1 MKAPNVIRI
10 KESAWG
16 KETAMT
22 RDSWGQPDQVL
33 LDFLEKWQSVV
44 PRVYREDPKLLEEH
58 AGQENSFRTSGY
70 SRRQITELVQ
80 NAADAILRSG
90 GTGKIRLILTD
101 RYLYCANDGKEF
113 DQAGIDAITHA
124 YLSDKRGEEIGRYGL
139 GFKSVLAVTDNPQVF
154 SRSVSFHFGSPEARA
169 ILTGVGARENDLP
182 ILRLPTVLDAVE
194 AIDHDAT
201 LRELTDWASTVVR
214 LPLQQHVKL
223 TEQLLDFQTQFLIFT
238 PHVEELTIAIRHDGA
253 EQEVEHS
260 CRSIGQSS
268 YELRGPKLGTQRWA
282 IFKRAHQPS
291 LAARQEVDDAIARK
305 SILVTCAM
313 PLDVQGTEGEFWANF
328 PLSDRTSA
336 VGIFNAPWALS
347 EDRSHILTEKKY
359 NAEIFE
365 TIAQLFVDSL
375 PNLRTQEQPARH
387 LRYLPSR
394 PQEYHSLAD
403 KALISHIHRKA
414 SEAALIPDSTGRLRH
429 GSDIIALNYAV
440 VLPARAM
447 ATWSDAPH
455 TPKNVPHVSCYQDDK
470 NGTIRVRLRE
480 MHRRAFADARAL
492 LQRDLPPSRNE
503 LDPSTWL
510 GVLGD
515 VDDVAYSQAALEMI
529 SAFEPEKA
537 RGSLSSAR
545 IVPTDKGRRVAL
557 NEYAKV
563 HLPPEGG
570 PEPLGYE
577 LVLNDIAENP
587 SCRKV
592 LQLFGFRML
601 DAEVVFTS
609 MLATMGPSSTD
620 RQWENLW
627 DQALNLEPRRLVLLL
642 KDWRREGNIVKVSTK
657 ASTWRDSEEVFS
669 LQSPPVDIPWQD
681 RALVPN
687 FLSKELIEV
696 LGIVTG
702 FSPRYPVIDE
712 PDFRQYRDWAV
723 EQARE
728 AGAGDNGSTPDDW
741 YFVEELGGGPI
752 GLIHDLSHVS
762 PQPTRD
768 LVQLTAALLRTGASR
783 EWNLNTPDGS
793 ESFTVPAPH
802 LWAVM
807 EWGLAA
813 TSFGVLPVSRVVSPL
828 LQPYFPWVPVPTDSH
843 FGILPLAESIEEIS
857 TDILVEGMSAGR
869 DLQAT
874 AAVTGS
880 LLNFLSK
887 ALPRIRDEQRWAR
900 EVPAI
905 VGSVIDLV
913 PAGQI
918 FIASNQEQVDVL
930 KRSKNPY
937 LFVEDETLRSILF
950 EHADFRDAASAIQ
963 FELIPQQPAE
973 PVLLTDCI
981 PTVQKLLDRK
991 DRRLTITECSGIVA
1005 RQLTPAGTQEQPLKR
1020 AFSGET
1026 VYVTSDPSVRKGAH
1040 DLLTW
1045 INQEVGLRLSAADI
1059 DDAVQALSDA
1069 DTNEVRQRCRA
1080 ASSNEDRLKVLASPD
1095 QLDAK
1100 LPRGL
1105 TGTLRA
1111 MGTSVHGED
1120 MARLFLD
1127 SFGTDSLGQL
1137 TDELRALGLT
1147 PPDKWG
1153 GLGPA
1158 RRFVTDLGFTPDF
1171 AGISK
1176 PPQPSAETVIG
1187 KPGLGPLHDYQQEA
1201 LRELRFCL
1209 RSNPGNSDKAL
1220 LELPTGAGKTRVAV
1234 ESLVKAFLNND
1245 FVAIGPVL
1253 WIAQSEE
1260 LCEQAIITWSE
1271 VWREFSDERSLSIN
1285 RFFGKHRPQAPELEL
1300 SVVVATDAMLYEHL
1314 HDDSYDWIYA
1324 PVAVIVDE
1332 AHRAAD
1338 NKMYRRIFQ
1347 RLGVDLGNQERPLIG
1362 LSATPYRGRNA
1373 ETTSLLA
1380 KRFGNNLVQTLGSN
1394 PIKELQDREVLA
1406 RIDHEVLPGT
1416 RLTIDQSEIG
1426 LNNLSQDTLDLVGG
1440 DKERTKGIVEHIL
1453 ALPEEWKVLVFMPSV
1468 LSAQV
1473 LATVLKSEG
1482 IQAASVSGRSSRGER
1497 SKVISN
1503 FKRGSLQ
1510 VLVNCELLTQGF
1522 DAPQIRALYVARPTL
1537 SESQYVQM
1545 VGRGLRGPKNGGS
1558 ERCLVVNLEDTIENV
1573 DIDLAYRGF
1582 TQHWGVVRS

>member
-1 MKAPNVIRI
+1 
-10 KESAWG
+10 
-16 KETAMT
+16 MT
-22 RDSWGQPDQVL
+22 HDFLWSEPDRVL
-33 LDFLEKWQSVV
+33 LDFLEKWRSVV
-44 PRVYREDPKLLEEH
+44 PRIYREDPKMLEEH
-58 AGQENSFRTSGY
+58 VGQENSFRTSGY

-90 GTGKIRLILTD
+90 RTGRIKLILTD

-124 YLSDKRGEEIGRYGL
+124 YLSDKRGEEIGRYGN

-154 SRSVSFHFGSPEARA
+154 SRSVSFHFGAPEARA
-169 ILTGVGARENDLP
+169 ILTGVGARENELP
-182 ILRLPTVLDAVE
+182 ILRLPTVLNAVE
-194 AIDHDAT
+194 EIDDDAT
-201 LRELTDWASTVVR
+201 LQELTEWASTVVR
-214 LPLQQHVKL
+214 LPLQQHVEL
-223 TEQLLDFQTQFLIFT
+223 EEQLLGFQTQFLIFT
-238 PHVEELTIAIRHDGA
+238 PHVEKLSITIRGNGA
-253 EQEVEHS
+253 QQEVEHS
-260 CRSIGQSS
+260 CQSIGQSS
-268 YELRGPKLGTQRWA
+268 YELQGPRLGSQKWA

-313 PLDVQGTEGEFWANF
+313 PLDDQVKEGEFWANF

-336 VGIFNAPWALS
+336 VGVFNAPWALS

-365 TIAQLFVDSL
+365 SLAQLFVDSL
-375 PNLRTQEQPARH
+375 PDLRTQEQPARH

-414 SEAALIPDSTGRLRH
+414 SEAALIPDTTGRLRY
-429 GSDIIALNYAV
+429 GSDIIALNYGV
-440 VLPARAM
+440 VLPASAM
-447 ATWSDAPH
+447 AMWADAPH
-455 TPKNVPHVSCYQDDK
+455 TPEHVPHVSCYEDDK
-470 NGTIRVRLRE
+470 SGTIRVRLRE

-510 GVLGD
+510 GMLGD
-515 VDDVAYSQAALEMI
+515 VDDVRYSRAALGI
-529 SAFEPEKA
+529 IPSIEPEKA
-537 RGSLSSAR
+537 RESLSSAR
-545 IVPTDKGRRVAL
+545 IVPTDRGRRVAL
-557 NEYAKV
+557 NEHEKV
-563 HLPPEGG
+563 HLPPDSG
-570 PEPLGYE
+570 PELLGYE
-577 LVLNDIAENP
+577 LVVDDIAKNA

-592 LQLFGFRML
+592 LEKFGFRML

-609 MLATMGPSSTD
+609 MLSSMGPGSTD
-620 RQWENLW
+620 RQWEDLW
-627 DQALNLEPRRLVLLL
+627 DQALNLEPRRLVLIFQ
-642 KDWRREGNIVKVSTK
+642 DWRREGNIVKVSTK
-657 ASTWRDSEEVFS
+657 ASTWRDSEEVFA
-669 LQSPPVDIPWQD
+669 LQNPALDIPWPD

-687 FLSKELIEV
+687 FLTKELIEV

-702 FSPRYPVIDE
+702 FSHRYPVIE
-712 PDFRQYRDWAV
+712 ESEFTQYRAWAV
-723 EQARE
+723 EQARA
-728 AGAGDNGSTPDDW
+728 AGAEDKDSAPEDW
-741 YFVEELGGGPI
+741 YFAEERGGGPV
-752 GLIHDLSHVS
+752 GLLHDLSQVS

-768 LVQLTAALLRTGASR
+768 LVQLTGALLRTRTSR
-783 EWNLNTPDGS
+783 EWNLHSPDGS
-793 ESFTVPAPH
+793 ESFTLLAPH

-807 EWGLAA
+807 TWGLAD
-813 TSFGVLPVSRVVSPL
+813 TSFGVVLPASRVVSPH
-828 LQPYFPWVPVPTDSH
+828 LQPYFPWVPLPTDSH
-843 FGILPLAESIEEIS
+843 FGILPLAESIEEID
-857 TDILVEGMSAGR
+857 TDIFMEGMRAGR
-869 DLQAT
+869 GMQAT
-874 AAVTGS
+874 AAVTSS

-887 ALPRIRDEQRWAR
+887 ALPRIRDEQRWTR
-900 EVPAI
+900 ELPAVI
-905 VGSVIDLV
+905 GPMIDLV

-918 FIASNQEQVDVL
+918 FIASHEAQVDVL

-950 EHADFRDAASAIQ
+950 EHADFQDAASAIR

-981 PTVQKLLDRK
+981 PTLHGLLDRK

-1005 RQLTPAGTQEQPLKR
+1005 RQLTPVGTQEQPLKR
-1020 AFSGET
+1020 AFHDGT
-1026 VYVTSDPSVRKGAH
+1026 VYVTSDPSAREDTH
-1040 DLLTW
+1040 DLLAW
-1045 INQEVGLRLSAADI
+1045 INQEVRLGLSAADVH
-1059 DDAVQALSDA
+1059 DVVRALFDA
-1069 DTNEVRQRCRA
+1069 DANEVRQRCRA
-1080 ASSNEDRLKVLASPD
+1080 ASSNEDRLKVLVSAD

-1100 LPRGL
+1100 LPLGL
-1105 TGTLRA
+1105 TETLLA
-1111 MGTSVHGED
+1111 MGTVVRDED
-1120 MARLFLD
+1120 MAGLFLD
-1127 SFGTDSLGQL
+1127 SFGTDSLGHL
-1137 TDELRALGLT
+1137 ADELRALGLT

-1171 AGISK
+1171 AGTSK
-1176 PPQPSAETVIG
+1176 PSRPPAETVMG
-1187 KPGLGPLHDYQQEA
+1187 KPGLGALHDYQQEA

-1209 RSNPGNSDKAL
+1209 RSNPGNADKAL

-1245 FVAIGPVL
+1245 FGTIGPVL

-1260 LCEQAIITWSE
+1260 LCEQAITTWSE

-1285 RFFGKHRPQAPELEL
+1285 RFFGTHRPQAPELEL

-1314 HDDSYDWIYA
+1314 DDDSYDWIYA

-1347 RLGVDLGNQERPLIG
+1347 RLGVDLGNRERPLIG
-1362 LSATPYRGRNA
+1362 LSATPYRGRNP
-1373 ETTSLLA
+1373 EVTSLLA
-1380 KRFGNNLVQTLGSN
+1380 KRFGNNLVQTLGPD

-1406 RIDHEVLPGT
+1406 RIDHQVLPGT
-1416 RLTIDQSEIG
+1416 RLAVGVSEIE
-1426 LNNLSQDTLDLVGG
+1426 LNNLSQDTLNRVGE
-1440 DKERTKGIVEHIL
+1440 DQKRTTGIVNHIM

-1473 LATVLKSEG
+1473 LATILKNKG
-1482 IQAASVSGRSSRGER
+1482 VQAASVSGRSSRGQR
-1497 SKVISN
+1497 ANVISD

-1545 VGRGLRGPKNGGS
+1545 VGRGLRGPKNRGS

-1573 DIDLAYRGF
+1573 DVDLAYRGF
-1582 TQHWGVVRS
+1582 TQHWGGEVS